1 MYEEKYCSACGS
13 PLVLKPCVG
22 EPEPVP
28 YCDTCKEYRFPK
40 FNVAVCTAIFNKD
53 KTKVLMMRQYGRE
66 KFNFLAGYINIGE
79 TAEEALPRE
88 MMEEMGMKPSSVKYL
103 YTYYFAKTNTL
114 MVNFLTTVDSEDLSG
129 MSASEVDEARWL
141 TFSEAIANVI
151 PGGGAEKLINYV
163 KVEFSNTVK

>member
-1 MYEEKYCSACGS
+1 MFPINKYCSVCGS
-13 PLVLKPCVG
+13 PLVLKPCIG
-22 EPEPVP
+22 ETELVP
-28 YCDTCKEYRFPK
+28 FCETCNEYRFPK

-79 TAEEALPRE
+79 TAEDALPRE
-88 MMEEMGMKPSSVKYL
+88 MMEEMHIKPSSVRFL

-129 MSASEVDEARWL
+129 MSTSEVDEARWF
-141 TFSEAIANVI
+141 TFSEAIAHVI
-151 PGGGAEKLINYV
+151 PGGGAEKLL
-163 KVEFSNTVK
+163 KFVEHEFVL

>member
-1 MYEEKYCSACGS
+1 MMYEEKYCSVCGS
-13 PLVLKPCVG
+13 LLVLKPCDG
-22 EPEPVP
+22 EVELVP
-28 YCDTCKEYRFPK
+28 YCDICKEYRFPK

-79 TAEEALPRE
+79 TVEEALPRE
-88 MMEEMGMKPSSVKYL
+88 MMEEMGMRPSSVKYL

-129 MSASEVDEARWL
+129 KSTSEVDEARWF
-141 TFSEAIANVI
+141 TFSDAVANVI
-151 PGGGAEKLINYV
+151 PGGGAEKLINHV
-163 KVEFSNTVK
+163 KGEFKVTI